1 MAPKFEED
9 RYFSPIFFS
18 FRVFSSPENNFDTFF
33 VWWWDLS
40 SFLKEKK
47 ENTWEKFWGGGKE
60 ILDVFGR
67 MILVRHLRRQKYP
80 QVRKINEKCSTE
92 KRYRTVVVRSRI
104 KEIITLLNCLINNR
118 TAIVLRITH
127 FLLLFSL
134 SYSSSTSSGS

>member
-1 MAPKFEED
+1 M
-9 RYFSPIFFS
+9 
-18 FRVFSSPENNFDTFF
+18 
-33 VWWWDLS
+33 
-40 SFLKEKK
+40 
-47 ENTWEKFWGGGKE
+47 
-60 ILDVFGR
+60 DVFGR

>member
-1 MAPKFEED
+1 MG
-9 RYFSPIFFS
+9 
-18 FRVFSSPENNFDTFF
+18 
-33 VWWWDLS
+33 WW
-40 SFLKEKK
+40 
-47 ENTWEKFWGGGKE
+47 KE